1 MNRDWERELMKHDN
15 LLTGVDVDESSTM
28 PMDVDDIDSSLEMF
42 GDVFTNQKQ
51 LQDAKFFN
59 GFEDDFDDSD
69 VIQMSTDNP

>member
-15 LLTGVDVDESSTM
+15 LLTGIDVDESSTM

-69 VIQMSTDNP
+69 INW

>member
-15 LLTGVDVDESSTM
+15 LLTGIDVDESSTM

-69 VIQMSTDNP
+69 IN

>member
-15 LLTGVDVDESSTM
+15 LLTGIDVDESSTM

-51 LQDAKFFN
+51 LQDTKFFN
-59 GFEDDFDDSD
+59 GFDDDFDDSD
-69 VIQMSTDNP
+69 IN

>member
-15 LLTGVDVDESSTM
+15 LLTDTDVDESSTM

-51 LQDAKFFN
+51 LQDAEFFN

-69 VIQMSTDNP
+69 IN